1 MTLSSKYMHVNI
13 FIQRSHPHAYWKN
26 SCMYIFPDMC
36 GTLAC
41 NSEKLDVLSVTIMVH
56 HTVEYSAHVSLT
68 KIIFK
73 LLSLQIVK

>member
-1 MTLSSKYMHVNI
+1 MTLSGKFTHINI

-26 SCMYIFPDMC
+26 SCMYIFPDIC

-41 NSEKLDVLSVTIMVH
+41 NSDRLDVLSLTIMVH
-56 HTVEYSAHVSLT
+56 PTVEYFAHISLT

-73 LLSLQIVK
+73 LLSLQILK